1 VNVSPS
7 LTHDASLDLA
17 LAAERWIDGQ
27 HRPTRSGRVWRV
39 AGEENEEVDLS
50 LYRGAAGI
58 VLFYL
63 ELAAATGERAY
74 LERATSGADAI
85 LELLPDHDQGVGLYR
100 GASGLA
106 FVLDQVSRAGGFDRH
121 RRAATACIQTV
132 LDRAQRRGAGIG
144 WIESIPFADAFGL
157 AGTTETFD
165 VSRGSAGVA
174 LALLSAAERGLHPG
188 ALDAARAVGERLL
201 EVATPTAAGLSWPMM
216 LEPVDWTAP
225 NWSHGTAGIAFC
237 LARLHAATGD
247 QRFLD
252 AALAGARHLCA
263 IATVEGACRS
273 IHHSNGRGKDLFYL
287 GWCHGPPGT
296 TRLFDELARQTG
308 DPEWQSWL
316 RGGGEAVL
324 ASGAP
329 EQRSRGYWNNV
340 GQCCGDAAVGEFAIS
355 LWQRLGDQRYLDLA
369 RRVAA
374 WLERES
380 EPESEGSGRSWPQAE
395 HRVRPDLLEA
405 QTGYMQGAA
414 GVGSFLLRLWALESG
429 RAVKIQL
436 PDCPFAARATHEP
449 PICRRQ
455 VAMSK

>member
-1 VNVSPS
+1 M
-7 LTHDASLDLA
+7 
-17 LAAERWIDGQ
+17 
-27 HRPTRSGRVWRV
+27 
-39 AGEENEEVDLS
+39 
-50 LYRGAAGI
+50 
-58 VLFYL
+58 LFYL
-63 ELAAATGERAY
+63 ELAAATGDRSPSRA
-74 LERATSGADAI
+74 AIAGADGI
-85 LELLPDHDQGVGLYR
+85 LDLLPEDDQGVGLYR

-106 FVLDQVSRAGGFDRH
+106 FVLDQVFRAGGADRH
-121 RRAATACIQTV
+121 RRAAEACIETV
-132 LDRAQRRGAGIG
+132 LERAERRGAGIG
-144 WIESIPFADAFGL
+144 WIEPIPFADAFGL
-157 AGTTETFD
+157 DGTTETFD

-174 LALLSAAERGLHPG
+174 LALLSAAERGLHPD

-247 QRFLD
+247 TRFLD

-263 IATVEGACRS
+263 IAKVDGACRS

-296 TRLFDELARQTG
+296 ARLFDELERQTG
-308 DPEWQSWL
+308 DAEWRAWL
-316 RGGGEAVL
+316 CGGGEAVL

-355 LWQRLGDQRYLDLA
+355 LWQRLDDPRYLDLA

-374 WLERES
+374 WLERQS
-380 EPESEGSGRSWPQAE
+380 VREPR
-395 HRVRPDLLEA
+395 RVRALMA
-405 QTGYMQGAA
+405 ASGAPRSA
-414 GVGSFLLRLWALESG
+414 PSCSRRRPATCRARPGWAASCSRLWALDSG
-429 RAVKIQL
+429 RSGQDPATGLSVSRL
-436 PDCPFAARATHEP
+436 GELAALSAPPLAARIAIPRQLAVVVGKPDDLLQLGESDH
-449 PICRRQ
+449 RRLGAS
-455 VAMSK
+455 VAQRFESLLHGANRGREQASAGRRRS